1 MAQQWE
7 YKDVPCGGPAAPR
20 IVAVANEEGRYG
32 WELVAVVPA
41 MDAAARVNLIFK
53 RVVDVAPSGPS

>member
-7 YKDVPCGGPAAPR
+7 YKDVPCGRAAAPQ
-20 IVAVANEEGRYG
+20 IVAVAAEEGRYG

-41 MDAAARVNLIFK
+41 ADDASLVNLIFK
-53 RVVDVAPSGPS
+53 RVVDVPPSGPS